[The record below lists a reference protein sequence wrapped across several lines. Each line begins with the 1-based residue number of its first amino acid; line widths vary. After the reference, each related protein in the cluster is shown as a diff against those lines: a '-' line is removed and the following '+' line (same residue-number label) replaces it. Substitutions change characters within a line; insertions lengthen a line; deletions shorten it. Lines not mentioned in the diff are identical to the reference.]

1 MDNYQHVKSFYK
13 SRYHSFGNRV
23 QSLGW
28 YSSKEQFIRFEA
40 LTKDFDT
47 QLLKKESI
55 VDFGCGLAHFLTW
68 LQEKGFSNDYTGV
81 DIIEEFLEKN
91 RFRFP
96 KNQFLTSHN
105 FLNNKKK
112 YGFIFAS
119 GAFTIPWSDNH
130 VEKIKSIIKELFNK
144 CNFGFSFNMLSV
156 SSIFKNPRYYYFDP
170 LDVSKYCAALTPK
183 HVLDCSYL
191 PGDFTIRMWK

>member
-1 MDNYQHVKSFYK
+1 MDNYQHVKLFYK
-13 SRYHSFGNRV
+13 SRYHSFGNSV

-28 YSSKEQFIRFEA
+28 SSSKEQLIRFEA
-40 LTKDFDT
+40 LTKDFDK

-81 DIIEEFLEKN
+81 DIIEEFLEQN

-105 FLNNKKK
+105 FLNNQKK

-119 GAFTIPWSDNH
+119 GAFTIPWGDNH
-130 VEKIKSIIKELFNK
+130 VKKIKSAIKELFNK

-170 LDVSKYCAALTPK
+170 LDVSEYCAALTSK